1 MMEETLGRDLKR
13 HMRLSGMGTSKGEFV
28 INGDNV
34 GRIATHS
41 ADNIG
46 KIKENSM
53 KKRSVTLIVI
63 SSIVILIAVA
73 ALLIFYFIFG
83 GSLPVKTTNIED
95 YPKRLEQRIY
105 SDLKIFPQ
113 EIPKSATDVD
123 YYYYF
128 QEMIFDPSAQIY
140 LHCKYSKE
148 DFQKEV
154 ERLAT
159 IREEYR
165 ERSSTT
171 EYASDNFNGEV
182 YIYNCDYSGFHEYAI
197 VDSETC
203 EINYIFFQFLRTQKV
218 HFDKKY
224 LPVDF

>member
-1 MMEETLGRDLKR
+1 
-13 HMRLSGMGTSKGEFV
+13 
-28 INGDNV
+28 
-34 GRIATHS
+34 
-41 ADNIG
+41 
-46 KIKENSM
+46 M
-53 KKRSVTLIVI
+53 KKRSAILIVI
-63 SSIVILIAVA
+63 SSVIIVIAVIAF
-73 ALLIFYFIFG
+73 LIFYFIFG

-95 YPKRLEQRIY
+95 YSKRLEQRIY

-148 DFQKEV
+148 DFQEEV
-154 ERLAT
+154 ERLA
-159 IREEYR
+159 IIKEYR
-165 ERSSTT
+165 ERTSDT
-171 EYASDNFNGEV
+171 ESALDNFNGEA

-203 EINYIFFQFLRTQKV
+203 EINYIFFQFLPARKV

-224 LPVDF
+224 LPLDF